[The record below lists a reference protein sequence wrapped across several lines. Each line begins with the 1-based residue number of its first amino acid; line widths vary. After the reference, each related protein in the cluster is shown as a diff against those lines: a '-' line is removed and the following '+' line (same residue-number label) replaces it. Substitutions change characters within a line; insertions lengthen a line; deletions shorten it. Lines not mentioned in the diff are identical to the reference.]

1 MNRIREDTIVA
12 VEESDDEEG
21 KEGSASKLSSCSDNS
36 SSHDARIDEV
46 WRSTPGQEPLKN
58 DYRVLIVSSG
68 NSQALAIGTGIRGLE
83 GRLSFSH
90 LLRGRAMAI
99 AWFEVESRVAVKE
112 EMDAPEF
119 SGRVQ
124 AVLRVAGGYVLKSR
138 LSQVVDVKV
147 DIR

>member
-1 MNRIREDTIVA
+1 MLPMQ
-12 VEESDDEEG
+12 
-21 KEGSASKLSSCSDNS
+21 GSLETETYNS
-36 SSHDARIDEV
+36 SSHDARIDKV
-46 WRSTPGQEPLKN
+46 WRSTPGQQPLKN
-58 DYRVLIVSSG
+58 DYRVLVVSSR
-68 NSQALAIGTGIRGLE
+68 NSQVLAIGTGIRGLD

-99 AWFEVESRVAVKE
+99 AWFEVESRVAVT

-119 SGRVQ
+119 SGRVRV
-124 AVLRVAGGYVLKSR
+124 VLRVAGGSVLKSR